1 MKLLVLDGNSIF
13 NRAFYGIK
21 LLTTKDGF
29 YTNAIYGF
37 LSILIKLKSETN
49 PDAVA
54 IAFDMKAPTFRHEKY
69 SGYKAKR
76 KGMPEELYQ
85 QFPVLKELLGYLGY
99 KIVEKE
105 GFEADDILGTLS
117 QKCED
122 LGNDCVIAT
131 GDKDS
136 LQLVSPHV
144 SVRITA
150 TKFGKA
156 EVTLYDENKIFE
168 TFNLTPPQLIDLKAI
183 QGDTSDNI
191 PGVPGIGQKGALDL
205 MQKFGSLDYI
215 YQNID
220 SLDIK
225 PSLKNKLIAGKDSA
239 YLSRELG
246 TIVKNVP
253 IDTEIEN
260 YVVKPGDPLKASS
273 LLSKLEMFSMIE
285 KLNLPRTN
293 IDLPMKSDVEHQ
305 KFKVN
310 VNGDQ
315 TLLKD
320 LQSKISKQDKVIFYT
335 DFDLETEKF
344 LNFSVVLENTIY
356 IFTPECEQF
365 LDFIK
370 NFLQNKNIKKVNYSI
385 KPLFLLCKNLNI
397 PIENVEFDITLSAY
411 LLNASSKD
419 YELSRLAT
427 EYSVSQVIFDNLN
440 EDSEFFELA
449 RNTSYV
455 QQLYPILNKKINE
468 QHQEKLLK
476 DIEIPFAQVLSNMEY
491 EGFNIDKEALKEF
504 SGQIASKTQKIE
516 NEIKS
521 YLGEDVNI
529 NSPKQLGV
537 ALFED
542 LGLPVKKK
550 TKTGYATNADV
561 LESLKYAHPVI
572 DLILEYRTLSKL
584 KSTYCDGLINAI
596 SEDGKIHSTFNQTET
611 KTGRIS
617 STEPNLQ
624 NIPVRTELGRN
635 FRKFFVA
642 QDGYLLVDADYSQIE
657 LRLLAHLADDKNMIS
672 AFKNNVDIHKV
683 TASEVFKLPL
693 DLITPVLRNRAKA
706 VNFGIVYGISAFSLA
721 KDIGVT
727 RKEADTYIKNYF
739 KLYENVQKYMQNC
752 IESAKECGFSQTM
765 FGRRRYLPELKSSN
779 FNLRSFGERVAR
791 NMPIQGSAADIIK
804 IAMINVQKTLK
815 NENLDAKIILQVH
828 DEIIVECKE
837 NEALKVK
844 EILEKEMQNATSLK
858 VPLVADAHIGKTWFD
873 TKN

>member
-54 IAFDMKAPTFRHEKY
+54 IAFDMKSPTFRHKKY

-85 QFPVLKELLGYLGY
+85 QFPVLKELLQYLGY

-117 QKCED
+117 QKCEE
-122 LGNDCVIAT
+122 LRNDCIIAT

-168 TFNLTPPQLIDLKAI
+168 TFNLTPSQLIDLKAI

-220 SLDIK
+220 NLNIK
-225 PSLKNKLIAGKDSA
+225 PSIKNKLIAGKDSA

-253 IDTEIEN
+253 IDTEIES
-260 YVVKPGDPLKASS
+260 YVVKPGEPLKASS

-285 KLNLPRTN
+285 KLNLPRTK
-293 IDLPMKSDVEHQ
+293 IDLNVKSEIEHQ

-310 VNGDQ
+310 VKDQ
-315 TLLKD
+315 NLLND
-320 LQSKISKQDKVIFYT
+320 LQSEISKQDNVIFYT
-335 DFDLETEKF
+335 DFDLEKEKF
-344 LNFSVVLENTIY
+344 LNFCVAIENTIY
-356 IFTPECEQF
+356 IFTPEYPHFQDF
-365 LDFIK
+365 LKD
-370 NFLQNKNIKKVNYSI
+370 FLQDKNIKKVTYNI
-385 KPLFLLCKNLNI
+385 KPLFLQCKKLNI
-397 PIENVEFDITLSAY
+397 HIENIEFDITLSAY

-427 EYSVSQVIFDNLN
+427 EYSIADVNFENIDKN
-440 EDSEFFELA
+440 SEYFESA
-449 RNTSYV
+449 KNAFYV
-455 QQLYPILNKKINE
+455 QQLYPILNEKIIE

-476 DIEIPFAQVLSNMEY
+476 DIEIPFSEVLSNMEY
-491 EGFNIDKEALKEF
+491 EGFNIDKKSLKDF
-504 SGQIASKTQKIE
+504 SNQIASKTQKIE

-521 YLGEDVNI
+521 YLGENINI

-550 TKTGYATNADV
+550 TKSGYSTNADV

-572 DLILEYRTLSKL
+572 DLILQYRTLSKL
-584 KSTYCDGLINAI
+584 KSTYCDGLISAI
-596 SEDGKIHSTFNQTET
+596 SADGKIHSTFNQTET

-683 TASEVFKLPL
+683 TASEVFNLPL
-693 DLITPVLRNRAKA
+693 DLVTPILRNRAKA

-727 RKEADTYIKNYF
+727 RKEADMYIKNYF
-739 KLYENVQKYMQNC
+739 KLYENVQKYMQNS

-804 IAMINVQKTLK
+804 IAMINVQRALK
-815 NENLDAKIILQVH
+815 NQNLDAKIILQVH

-837 NEALKVK
+837 NQALKVK
-844 EILEKEMQNATSLK
+844 EILEKEMENATSLK
-858 VPLVADAHIGKTWFD
+858 VPLVADAHIGKSWFE
-873 TKN
+873 TKD

>member
-1 MKLLVLDGNSIF
+1 MHKVKLLVLDGNSIF

-49 PDAVA
+49 PDAIA
-54 IAFDMKAPTFRHEKY
+54 IAFDMKAPTFRHKKY

-85 QFPVLKELLGYLGY
+85 QFPVLKELLCYLGY

-117 QKCED
+117 QKCES
-122 LGNDCVIAT
+122 LGNDCIIAT

-144 SVRITA
+144 SVRITT

-215 YQNID
+215 YKNIED
-220 SLDIK
+220 IDIK
-225 PSLKNKLIAGKDSA
+225 PSIKNKLIAGKDSA

-246 TIVKNVP
+246 TIIKNVP

-260 YVVKPGDPLKASS
+260 YVVKPGDPLKASC

-285 KLNLPRTN
+285 KLNLPRTKL
-293 IDLPMKSDVEHQ
+293 DLPAKSDIEHK

-310 VNGDQ
+310 VNIDEN
-315 TLLKD
+315 LLKS
-320 LQSKISKQDKVIFYT
+320 LQNELSKQNKAIFYT
-335 DFDLETEKF
+335 DYDLEAKKF
-344 LNFSVVLENTIY
+344 LSFSVVVEDTIY
-356 IFTPECEQF
+356 LFTPEFEQF

-370 NFLQNKNIKKVNYSI
+370 NFLQDKNIKKITYNI
-385 KPLFLLCKNLNI
+385 KPLFLLCKKLNI
-397 PIENVEFDITLSAY
+397 NIENVDFDITLAAY
-411 LLNASSKD
+411 LLNSSSKD

-427 EYSVSQVIFDNLN
+427 EYSVADVD
-440 EDSEFFELA
+440 FENIDENSKFLESA
-449 RNTSYV
+449 QNAAYV
-455 QQLYPILNKKINE
+455 QQLYPILDEKIIE
-468 QHQEKLLK
+468 QNQEKLLK
-476 DIEIPFAQVLSNMEY
+476 NIEIPFAEVLSNMEY
-491 EGFNIDKEALKEF
+491 EGFNIDKESLKDF
-504 SGQIASKTQKIE
+504 SCQITSKTQKIE

-521 YLGEDVNI
+521 YLGENINI

-550 TKTGYATNADV
+550 TKSGYSTSADV

-572 DLILEYRTLSKL
+572 DLILQYRTLSKL

-596 SEDGKIHSTFNQTET
+596 SADGKIHSTFNQTET

-642 QDGYLLVDADYSQIE
+642 QDGCLLVDADYSQIE

-683 TASEVFKLPL
+683 TASEVFNLPL
-693 DLITPVLRNRAKA
+693 DLVTPILRNRAKA
-706 VNFGIVYGISAFSLA
+706 VNFGIV
-721 KDIGVT
+721 
-727 RKEADTYIKNYF
+727 
-739 KLYENVQKYMQNC
+739 
-752 IESAKECGFSQTM
+752 
-765 FGRRRYLPELKSSN
+765 FG
-779 FNLRSFGERVAR
+779 
-791 NMPIQGSAADIIK
+791 
-804 IAMINVQKTLK
+804 
-815 NENLDAKIILQVH
+815 
-828 DEIIVECKE
+828 
-837 NEALKVK
+837 
-844 EILEKEMQNATSLK
+844 
-858 VPLVADAHIGKTWFD
+858 
-873 TKN
+873 